1 MPKMLKTG
9 LALALGVIA
18 GIGAAFTGNAVFNGP
33 AAGLS
38 DVIVGSVANITK
50 NVGPATHLG
59 FDTYEY
65 PGDETMRAWRDE
77 SVPFE
82 WVGYYLPAP
91 CHKDP
96 SWSGKRET
104 LTNLGWGLA
113 VIYVGQQ
120 TWGGVPGRKEIRTKY
135 VTKYRYKKV
144 RVKGKLVK
152 RRVAVK
158 IPVRTVV
165 QPRARRGASCDKQLV
180 SATRGS
186 LDAADAIARTLAEG
200 FAPNTVIFLDIE
212 RMSAVPTRMRDYY
225 KAWTAGILRDG
236 RFRPGYYAHNYNAR
250 LIYSD
255 VREVFDAG
263 GIKEEPKFW
272 VAGGK
277 GFTEDK
283 LPQDVGHAF
292 ANVWQGL
299 LDVVQTY
306 NGIQLPIDVN
316 VSHVPSPSSHIPAAP
331 E

>member
-1 MPKMLKTG
+1 MSKHLKTG
-9 LALALGVIA
+9 LALALGALA
-18 GIGAAFTGNAVFNGP
+18 GIGASFKGNTFFNAPAV
-33 AAGLS
+33 GLS
-38 DVIVGSVANITK
+38 DAITRSVENITK

-65 PGDETMRAWRDE
+65 PGDETMGAWRDE

-91 CHKDP
+91 CHKDD

-104 LTNLGWGLA
+104 LTKMGWGLA

-144 RVKGKLVK
+144 RVKGKLVR

-180 SATRGS
+180 SAAQGTR
-186 LDAADAIARTLAEG
+186 DANDAIARTLAEN
-200 FAPNTVIFLDIE
+200 FAPGTVIFLDIE
-212 RMSAVPTRMRDYY
+212 RMSAVPPRMRDYY
-225 KAWTAGILRDG
+225 RAWTQQILKDG
-236 RFRPGYYAHNYNAR
+236 RFRPGYYAHNYNAG

-255 VREVFDAG
+255 VREVFDDAG
-263 GIKEEPKFW
+263 VREEPKFW

-277 GFTEDK
+277 GFSEEK

-292 ANVWQGL
+292 ASVWQGL
-299 LDVVQTY
+299 LDVVQTH

-316 VSHVPSPSSHIPAAP
+316 VSHVPSPSSHLPSIP